1 MFRFPL
7 RNIRSKLSNEVY
19 SVERITKLLQC
30 LKDEA
35 ELLLL
40 FLRSVQSIEVFVI
53 SVTGSLSTLFKVVI
67 ESANTHNMTSIG
79 QRVKFFD
86 DVESSFQAGSI
97 AKTLNCTL
105 LFSIAVINDIQLNET
120 SKSQMYVVVHH
131 VGSTDSEVLQ
141 CAENSLSVKNH
152 QVIPWVSLA
161 YKVNDVTGNPEG
173 RLFCFLPLPT
183 EEQAP
188 FALHVNA
195 TFATSSNRRSVVWVA
210 KERQNDEGRWNGLLV
225 EKCLP
230 SCYVHLLNVL
240 VQMEI
245 HPEIVYKCW
254 PDISKLQHTPWQG
267 MLKPFFTQLL
277 QMSTIFHTPV
287 FGGQWISLKESIL
300 VAEDDILTECIEA
313 ILCASN
319 IKICKLPSI
328 VWQALDTYLPK
339 VRNAKTVDPTLLR
352 KALRDN
358 HYIYKNLDRS
368 QKLEVLKYC
377 LKDKAYN
384 DLSGLELIPLLDG
397 SFVSF
402 MRQYSYKMHTHV
414 YVCNSAVPYSLL
426 PNINCKLI
434 FLMEEDDDLH
444 SELIKVAESSQT
456 QLKLFGV
463 DEVAELLPLS
473 QTKSWSEDTL
483 KSFWEWLNTT
493 VYNLKPFV
501 GKYIIPVKKDIKAR
515 CTLVPLNVQKRVVY
529 ISHSQTC
536 PTLLISALYKCGLW
550 LANQDDFPYLYH
562 PHLSK
567 HLYELNPG
575 EVLDAM
581 PQSII
586 SLIKFTNKEA
596 EAMQKFF
603 AYYNY
608 NYSNS
613 ERIQILCNIPMFS
626 VLQNSDLHSI
636 KSLKSSYANNRAIG
650 ESNKFVCRT
659 DLLTSHPLVLSSTSN
674 ESSILRLASQH
685 VELMSETDFLQK
697 VVFNQIQSNEF
708 CQKNLLSLMK
718 SILEHYDS
726 LTEYD
731 DLGCFRTALSH
742 LSFVPNSN
750 RILKPPCELYDP
762 SDQLLQELFMTEPVF
777 PVQSFRNFKYL
788 CVLRECKLKSIQ
800 DVTAMEVVNIIQ
812 NIHPTSSY
820 QVSISHHSRCIA
832 LLKLLN
838 KVPSL
843 LSDFVNGSS
852 LSDFVVQLTRYCSWL
867 PVVTNHP
874 RNYPECIGWAGSSY
888 PLASSADPVVA
899 LSGSLRN
906 SLDDL
911 ALIAG
916 SKLIFVE
923 NVPKEI
929 APNISCSNKVVINAV
944 LKHFQDV
951 IALENV
957 LGMLKVENI
966 AFQTYQYLRNNCTA
980 EEINYNFS
988 KLEKWVWTGS
998 SFVAPKMVALSQVPS
1013 FSFSLEPFLFIVHPK
1028 MKIFSE
1034 LFGSCDVK
1042 EQLSTEQIISVLH
1055 QIKRFPTKV
1064 SSNRAWQ
1071 IVQRILEWIA
1081 EDSSRQNQDDVLI
1094 PVNSTPSKYPQLMS
1108 IKDVTY
1114 TQNKLLLA
1122 LARSSEKT
1130 INLVHSKVHHLAPY
1144 LGVKPL
1150 SDHLGISDDIFEDA
1164 GQCEPLTTRI
1174 TNILSEYKDG
1184 LTIIKELLQNADDAG
1199 ATEMNIVYDMRYH
1212 STERLLLEGMGDSHG
1227 PALLVHNNSIFSD
1240 EDFSSITNLASGLKK
1255 SDASKIGK
1263 FGIGFCSVYHIT
1275 DVPSFISRDWLYI
1288 FDPTLKHLKEVV
1300 SDERKPGKKIQFTLE
1315 EMVRSTQLAPYEDMF
1330 GFLPQISYSGTIFRL
1345 PFRKCASQISSTI
1358 YTEAMIKQLVDDL
1371 KVHGSKLLLFLCH
1384 VKSLAFHV
1392 IEHNG
1397 DMNCILKVKKD
1408 KTKQHS
1414 CIAVVSTTY
1423 SPKLAKSEINRE
1435 FWAISCHSQQVQV
1448 NLKELNA
1455 QTLVSAV
1462 ACLLLSDTNLHFQK
1476 VIPLKGEAFCF
1487 LPLSMP
1493 TTGLPVHVNANF
1505 AVMSNRS
1512 AIWTSDSE
1520 SQIDTKDCT
1529 WNEMLMTFT
1538 IAQAY
1543 CNLLLI
1549 LKSLK
1554 ESGTLLSY
1562 DFATLWPTTNQLG
1575 TKEPW
1580 DKMVDKLY
1588 ELATNE
1594 ELFYSSTSQT
1604 WLAFCDCTF
1613 LSQDMFCEAT
1623 LDSQTPSCI
1632 IKAIEILKLPVL
1644 CLSKQVMEHVSRIHQ
1659 VNVLTDI
1666 AFTKIFLTEIKSFE
1680 SNTAIRNDVLYYIL
1694 QSLAL
1699 QLSKTEY
1706 SFKDSELHSLLNSN
1720 ACIPCVPNGESLKP
1734 AYRLVAPN
1742 EPLNQLFD
1750 LEDEIFPINRL
1761 SNNAAIMETLKS
1773 LGLISECLPW
1783 EMIIE
1788 RAQSIQSTYQT
1799 NKQESLCRVQ
1809 LIIKCIKQ
1817 NMDHIEHQ
1825 PDHTISK
1832 QLCSVPFLPVAC
1844 KPSYYPLPWEGD
1856 KQTQLLSP
1864 IKLVNGEIEMTLGK
1878 QSKRRK
1884 YPNNFYLVGSQ
1895 KPIVNNLSVEMGGCG
1910 KIPDAVCELLSL
1922 ERNPN
1927 VMVVMKHYVC
1937 LIEQFTSSQTQ
1948 ETNSLE
1954 WINEICQLI
1963 YSYLDHELYNSEK
1976 NTSSSEE
1983 FISTLELR
1991 KDKPFVWTG
2000 EEFVPPIKVAAQT
2013 LCQGPFLHKIPDMLS
2028 EKKHLQTVVGIKE
2041 EFDIDDYLK
2050 TFEDMFHTQTK
2061 GKPDKVCHSLIETII
2076 NELNGKQI
2084 DDLRKYKDAYLPNKT
2099 FVFEPVRYL
2108 AYDDNPL
2115 LLVKEKSYIHPRF
2128 RKEVALALGVAPV
2141 RSVFLESYRL
2151 NKPSKTLYHGI
2162 PFGQKE
2168 ELTQRIKN
2176 ILEGYTLDITLL
2188 KELLQNADDARAS
2201 KMCVIL
2207 DKRQHTHEN
2216 LPTSKWSELQGPALL
2231 IWNDANFTD
2240 DDLRGIQDLGS
2251 GTKRDNR
2258 DTIGQYGI
2266 GFNVVYHITDCPSF
2280 LTRGNV
2286 LCVLDPHCHYV
2297 AETEDDIISPGWCF
2311 NNLDDSFWKGM
2322 SGLSSCYLQDV
2333 IHRSDLPIKLESGT
2347 LFRFPLRCTT
2357 EQVEQSKLADPISDT
2372 EMQTYLETW
2381 VPQIKDALLFLNSVR
2396 QFQYFVIENGECS
2409 SFDMQLKACYSV
2421 HLDKGG
2427 ARCRKE
2433 MRSYINRFP
2442 ECKRAAIKNYTVT
2455 VQCNENAYETSEKWL
2470 IQQGVGDYSD
2480 DSHKWYFSDRITPKH
2495 GIAVPL
2501 LKSVDFCSKVFC
2513 FLPLPIIS
2521 HLPVHING
2529 QFILNADRRS
2539 LWKGEP
2545 NDPKREW
2552 NESLIQALSS
2562 SYAIFLKNLIPYC
2575 THVEYTRIQDIFA
2588 DTKRYYS
2595 LFPYWKPQ
2603 SSSKDD
2609 SHSKPTP
2616 DGVWRDLAEST
2627 FHRLW
2632 TKNSA
2637 VLSSVGHEKGKPF
2650 FIQWNVLHC
2659 DDDDLLKQAFF
2670 EPNKRLLTSHLH
2682 NENTVQLKDYL
2693 LSLGMKL
2700 TCAPYHICKHLKQ
2713 FSPAIADKERI
2724 FKFYVK
2730 FCEKNIH
2737 IPCPVQKTPF
2747 KTAERFSEF
2756 VSYLLNQTA
2765 DDDLCFYEFPKE
2777 PFDLPFLITADNV
2790 LKYLEKD
2797 NKVLRSKFSHL
2808 FPNNLDEF
2816 LHPAMLPLLLSNEY
2830 FPNSSSIEFCDF
2842 SALLRNN
2849 FPKQLYG
2856 VDPVPLDEVEI
2867 TIDWLKE
2874 IWSCI
2879 SSDEV
2884 FAIHCEDIVKEWVIL
2899 PASNGMLYSSSSDI
2913 VPMFQSNMDV
2923 VKATMV
2929 ALKDMGIPVL
2939 MENISVRAQECCPTI
2954 ADHRI
2959 ILKNLYHM
2967 SQSNNIFANPENEAE
2982 VLFKYF
2988 GKLNFRSDEDSL
3000 YYIKAMPLW
3009 ETLSGIFTTAA
3020 YKRLLLWPSNF
3031 CREGIDIWAPE
3042 SDIIFLTSEGVWKH
3056 LCEDISVLGGE
3067 TLSEVEM
3074 YSTLIFQTFW
3084 KLSPANRGSHL
3095 SYIMNHMHKH
3105 IIHTAGNCGICEKSH
3120 VCQDGQ
3126 FLSELKDLPCVEAEG
3141 ELIPIHRF
3149 CDDTVP
3155 IFEVFKWRFHFLPNE
3170 YRSQSWLKSF
3180 RILGIKKSLSLND
3193 FKVLCN
3199 DLCTEI
3205 HVDIC
3210 EASQALL
3217 DYVFSDTAEE
3227 WHNDQYVLQ
3236 QIGSICFAPVQ
3247 QLSSLNCIV
3256 PHCEADME
3264 RDNIG
3269 LTKLKD
3275 SVSMVAPNPFLIWT
3289 MKPIV
3294 QIPCESL
3301 VHHKMLHCLGV
3312 TTYPDP
3318 DDVYAN
3324 VLKISQ
3330 SWLADFNLFST
3341 YTPPHSHPINGEVVI
3356 DVMLKNLD
3364 FLCGSR
3370 SYTNLQMLCNENVAC
3385 IPVSAEDSSTST
3397 NMNLPVLVH
3406 SMQVVRQFDPGDRH
3420 LFPYIHKL
3428 PSKLSRIGD
3437 EALKAL
3443 GVSQSIEPKHI
3454 QKMLETMHKY
3464 TLDVNSLCKVRY
3476 ALLKLY
3482 SIYAS
3487 DSCVPTIDSLYLPT
3501 KDNKLCYSSSL
3512 VFIDSQRYMHA
3523 ANFHLSRAEYSLF
3536 VIPLIMQDHDTD
3548 IYFKQKI
3555 TEKDLCLRLPVSVR
3569 PYALS
3574 VNCREMVRNET
3585 EGTDKYNV
3593 ALHLKRLQA
3602 MGLLISAILPNIINK
3617 HLEDNDHYEEFV
3629 SYLLKIIMHLNVRPI
3644 KDLEAKVYMLLCNPP
3659 VSIGVMKAD
3668 YILHKEKAIEGSE
3681 QPYSYILYITSD
3693 LDPSLSLWYELAR
3706 SLCIQVAKNQMLLF
3720 DKSTYLKLAKPVAHC
3735 LSIKSEQDLKLVLNM
3750 YNMNTDL
3757 ECPNIE
3763 SMFIPQIG
3771 QVIPDHVE
3779 MQKDENN
3786 LFHSNDWVGFL
3797 HKDGQIR
3804 FAKVMVCEIT
3814 GEYASQ
3820 SIYRILIDTDEEDG
3834 ILVPASE
3841 IFKLTM
3847 TEQDDEPIET
3857 LYPNPEEAK
3866 RWLRQAKSDYHAMNV
3881 VYIAELPC
3889 QACFLAH
3896 ETIEKALKAGCYALF
3911 GLHSGSLTVHHLHGL
3926 ACDIVNHKPKPIGA
3940 DILTTCARSIE
3951 EHYLNSRFPNRCYK
3965 MKAPVDIY
3973 RMNRAEG
3980 AVKCAEQVLE
3990 VVEIIV
3996 QNITN

>member
-1 MFRFPL
+1 MPIFKDQTIFRFPL

-40 FLRSVQSIEVFVI
+40 FLRSVQSIEVFVM
-53 SVTGSLSTLFKVVI
+53 SEKGSLSTLFKVVI
-67 ESANTHNMTSIG
+67 ESAKTHNMISIG

-86 DVESSFQAGSI
+86 DVEHSFQAGSI

-105 LFSIAVINDIQLNET
+105 LFSIAVINDIRPNET
-120 SKSQMYVVVHH
+120 SQSQIYVVVHH

-141 CAENSLSVKNH
+141 CAASFLSVKNH

-161 YKVNDVTGNPEG
+161 YKVNDVTGNPQG

-195 TFATSSNRRSVVWVA
+195 TFATSSNRRSVVWEA
-210 KERQNDEGRWNGLLV
+210 KERQNDEGKWNGLLV

-230 SCYVHLLNVL
+230 SCYVQLLNVL
-240 VQMEI
+240 VQMKI

-287 FGGQWISLKESIL
+287 FGGQWITLKESIL
-300 VAEDDILTECIEA
+300 VAEDDILTESIEA

-339 VRNAKTVDPTLLR
+339 IRNAKTVDPALLR

-358 HYIYKNLDRS
+358 HYVYKNLNRI

-377 LKDKAYN
+377 LKDKAYY

-402 MRQYSYKMHTHV
+402 KRQYSMHTQV
-414 YVCNSAVPYSLL
+414 FVCNSAVPYSLL
-426 PNINCKLI
+426 PNINFKLI
-434 FLMEEDDDLH
+434 FMMEEDDYLH

-456 QLKLFGV
+456 QVKLLGV
-463 DEVAELLPLS
+463 DEVAELIPLS
-473 QTKSWSEDTL
+473 QKKSWSEDTL

-501 GKYIIPVKKDIKAR
+501 GKCIIPVKKDIKAH
-515 CTLVPLNVQKRVVY
+515 CTIVPLNVQKRVLY
-529 ISHSQTC
+529 ISHSQKG
-536 PTLLISALYKCGLW
+536 PTFLISALYKCGLW
-550 LANQDDFPYLYH
+550 LANHDDFPYLYH

-575 EVLDAM
+575 EVLDAI
-581 PQSII
+581 PQSVI
-586 SLIKFTNKEA
+586 SLIRFTNEEA
-596 EAMQKFF
+596 EAMQKFL
-603 AYYNY
+603 AYYNC
-608 NYSNS
+608 NYSDS
-613 ERIQILCNIPMFS
+613 KRIQILCNIPMFS
-626 VLQNSDLHSI
+626 VLQNRDLYSI
-636 KSLKSSYANNRAIG
+636 ESLKTSYANNRAIG
-650 ESNKFVCRT
+650 ESNKFVCRP
-659 DLLTSHPLVLSSTSN
+659 DLLTSHPLILSSTSN
-674 ESSILRLASQH
+674 ENIILRLASQH
-685 VELMSETDFLQK
+685 VQLMSESDFLAK
-697 VVFNQIQSNEF
+697 VVFTQIQSNEF
-708 CQKNLLSLMK
+708 CQENLLSLMK

-731 DLGCFRTALSH
+731 YLGCFRTALSD

-750 RILKPPCELYDP
+750 GILKPPCELYDP

-777 PVQSFRNFKYL
+777 PVQSFRHFKYL
-788 CVLRECKLKSIQ
+788 HVLRECKLKSIQ
-800 DVTAMEVVNIIQ
+800 DVTASEVVNIIQ
-812 NIHPTSSY
+812 NVHPTSSY
-820 QVSISHHSRCIA
+820 QVSSFHHSRSIA

-838 KVPSL
+838 KVSSL
-843 LSDFVNGSS
+843 FSEFVNGSS
-852 LSDFVVQLTRYCSWL
+852 LSDIVCQLTRYCSWL

-874 RNYPECIGWAGSSY
+874 INYPERLRWAGSSY

-899 LSGSLRN
+899 LSGFLRN

-929 APNISCSNKVVINAV
+929 ASNVSCSNKLVINAV
-944 LKHFQDV
+944 LKHFQEV

-957 LGMLKVENI
+957 LGILKVENI
-966 AFQTYQYLRNNCTA
+966 AFQTYQYLKNNCTA

-1034 LFGSCDVK
+1034 LFGSCNVE
-1042 EQLSTEQIISVLH
+1042 EQLSTEQIVSVLH

-1064 SSNRAWQ
+1064 SGNRAWQ

-1081 EDSSRQNQDDVLI
+1081 EDSSRQNQDDLLI
-1094 PVNSTPSKYPQLMS
+1094 PVNSTPSRYPQLMS
-1108 IKDVTY
+1108 IQDVTY

-1122 LARSSEKT
+1122 FAQSSEKS
-1130 INLVHSKVHHLAPY
+1130 INLVHPKIQHLAPS

-1150 SDHLGISDDIFEDA
+1150 SDHLGISDDIFEDT

-1184 LTIIKELLQNADDAG
+1184 LTIIKELLQNADDAE
-1199 ATEMNIVYDMRYH
+1199 ATEMNIVYDMRQH
-1212 STERLLLEGMGDSHG
+1212 PTERLLLEGMGDSHG

-1275 DVPSFISRDWLYI
+1275 DIPSFISRDWLYI

-1315 EMVRSTQLAPYEDMF
+1315 EMGRSRQLAPYEDMF

-1371 KVHGSKLLLFLCH
+1371 KVHGSKLLLFLSH
-1384 VKSLAFHV
+1384 VKTLAFHV
-1392 IEHNG
+1392 IEQSG

-1408 KTKQHS
+1408 KSKQHS

-1423 SPKLAKSEINRE
+1423 SPKLAMSEIYRE
-1435 FWAISCHSQQVQV
+1435 FWAISCHSHKVQV
-1448 NLKELNA
+1448 NLEELNGR
-1455 QTLVSAV
+1455 TLVSAV

-1529 WNEMLMTFT
+1529 WNEMLMTYT

-1549 LKSLK
+1549 LKSMK

-1580 DKMVDKLY
+1580 DKMVDTLY

-1604 WLAFCDCTF
+1604 WLALCDCTF
-1613 LSQDMFCEAT
+1613 LSHDMFCEAT

-1644 CLSKQVMEHVSRIHQ
+1644 YLSKQVMEHVSQIHQ

-1666 AFTKIFLTEIKSFE
+1666 AFTKTFLTNIKSFE
-1680 SNTAIRNDVLYYIL
+1680 SNTVIRNDVLYYIL

-1706 SFKDSELHSLLNSN
+1706 SFKESELHSLLNSN

-1734 AYRLVAPN
+1734 AYRLVSPN

-1750 LEDEIFPINRL
+1750 LEDEVFPINRL
-1761 SNNAAIMETLKS
+1761 SNNAAIMEALKS
-1773 LGLISECLPW
+1773 LGLISEHLPW
-1783 EMIIE
+1783 EMILE

-1799 NKQESLCRVQ
+1799 NKQESLHRVQ

-1817 NMDHIEHQ
+1817 NMDHIEYQ
-1825 PDHTISK
+1825 PDETVCR

-1864 IKLVNGEIEMTLGK
+1864 IKLVNGEIETTLGK
-1878 QSKRRK
+1878 RRK
-1884 YPNNFYLVGSQ
+1884 HPNNFYLVGSQ

-1927 VMVVMKHYVC
+1927 VMVVMKHYDY

-1954 WINEICQLI
+1954 WINKMCQLI
-1963 YSYLDHELYNSEK
+1963 YSYLDHELYSSEN

-1983 FISTLELR
+1983 FITTLELR
-1991 KDKPFVWTG
+1991 KDKPFIWTG
-2000 EEFVPPIKVAAQT
+2000 EKFVPPIKVAVQT
-2013 LCQGPFLHKIPDMLS
+2013 RCQGPFLHKVPDMLS

-2041 EFDIDDYLK
+2041 EFDIGDYLK

-2061 GKPDKVCHSLIETII
+2061 GELDKVCCLLIETII
-2076 NELNGKQI
+2076 NELNEKQI

-2099 FVFEPVRYL
+2099 FVFEPVGCL

-2151 NKPSKTLYHGI
+2151 KKSSKTLYHGI

-2207 DKRQHTHEN
+2207 DKRQHTHEH

-2286 LCVLDPHCHYV
+2286 LCILDPHCHYV

-2322 SGLSSCYLQDV
+2322 SGLSSCYLQNV
-2333 IHRSDLPIKLESGT
+2333 IHRSDLPINLENGT
-2347 LFRFPLRCTT
+2347 LFRFPLRCTIE
-2357 EQVEQSKLADPISDT
+2357 EQVEQSKLGNPVSDT
-2372 EMQTYLETW
+2372 EMKTYLETW

-2396 QFQYFVIENGECS
+2396 QFQYFIIENGDGS
-2409 SFDMQLKACYSV
+2409 SFDIQLKASYSI

-2442 ECKRAAIKNYTVT
+2442 KCKRAAIKNYTLT
-2455 VQCNENAYETSEKWL
+2455 VQCIDNASETSEKWL
-2470 IQQGVGDYSD
+2470 IQHGVGDYSD
-2480 DSHKWYFSDRITPKH
+2480 NSHKWYFSDRITPKH

-2501 LKSVDFCSKVFC
+2501 LNSKDFCSKVFC
-2513 FLPLPIIS
+2513 FLPLPIVS

-2552 NESLIQALSS
+2552 NESLIKALSS

-2588 DTKRYYS
+2588 DTDKYYS
-2595 LFPYWKPQ
+2595 WFPYWKPQ
-2603 SSSKDD
+2603 TGSEDL
-2609 SHSKPTP
+2609 KPTP

-2627 FHRLW
+2627 FHQLW
-2632 TKNSA
+2632 TENSA
-2637 VLSSVGHEKGKPF
+2637 VLSSVEHEKGKPF
-2650 FIQWNVLHC
+2650 LLQWNVLHC
-2659 DDDDLLKQAFF
+2659 DDHDLLKEAFF

-2682 NENTVQLKDYL
+2682 NKNPVQLKEYL
-2693 LSLGMKL
+2693 LRLGMKL
-2700 TCAPYHICKHLKQ
+2700 TCAPYRICKHLKQ

-2756 VSYLLNQTA
+2756 VSYMLNNKTQ
-2765 DDDLCFYEFPKE
+2765 DDLCFYEFPEE
-2777 PFDLPFLITADNV
+2777 PFDLPLLITADNI
-2790 LKYLEKD
+2790 LKYLKKD
-2797 NKVLRSKFSHL
+2797 NKVLCSKFSHL

-2816 LHPAMLPLLLSNEY
+2816 LHPAMLPLLLSHEY
-2830 FPNSSSIEFCDF
+2830 FPNSSSIEFYDF
-2842 SALLRNN
+2842 SALLQNN
-2849 FPKQLYG
+2849 FPKELYG
-2856 VDPVPLDEVEI
+2856 VDPVPLNEVDI

-2874 IWSCI
+2874 IWSCLS

-2884 FAIHCEDIVKEWVIL
+2884 FAVHCEDIVKEWVIL

-2923 VKATMV
+2923 DEDTIV
-2929 ALKDMGIPVL
+2929 ALKDTGIPVL
-2939 MENISVRAQECCPTI
+2939 MENISESAQKCCPTI

-2967 SQSNNIFANPENEAE
+2967 SQCNTIFVNPKIEAE
-2982 VLFKYF
+2982 VLFRYF
-2988 GKLNFRSDEDSL
+2988 GKLNFRTDEDSL

-3020 YKRLLLWPSNF
+3020 KKRLLLWPSTF
-3031 CREGIDIWAPE
+3031 CRKGIDIWAPE
-3042 SDIIFLTSEGVWKH
+3042 SDIIFLTSEGIWKH

-3074 YSTLIFQTFW
+3074 YSNLIFQNFW
-3084 KLSPANRGSHL
+3084 KLSSANRASHL

-3105 IIHTAGNCGICEKSH
+3105 IIHTADNCGICEKSL
-3120 VCQDGQ
+3120 VCEDDR
-3126 FLSELKDLPCVEAEG
+3126 FLSGLKDLRCVEAEG
-3141 ELIPIHRF
+3141 GKLLPIHRF
-3149 CDDTVP
+3149 CDHTVP
-3155 IFEVFKWRFHFLPNE
+3155 IFEVFRWRFHFLPDE
-3170 YRSQSWLKSF
+3170 YRTHKWLTFF
-3180 RILGIKKSLSLND
+3180 RILGIKKSLKLND
-3193 FKVLCN
+3193 FKMLC
-3199 DLCTEI
+3199 DVLCTEI
-3205 HVDIC
+3205 NLDIC

-3247 QLSSLNCIV
+3247 QLRELNCIAS
-3256 PHCEADME
+3256 HCEAGME
-3264 RDNIG
+3264 CGNIG

-3275 SVSMVAPNPFLIWT
+3275 SVSMVGMECGNIGLTKLKDFCEYGRFKPLSCMDYETNCAIT
-3289 MKPIV
+3289 M
-3294 QIPCESL
+3294 
-3301 VHHKMLHCLGV
+3301 
-3312 TTYPDP
+3312 
-3318 DDVYAN
+3318 
-3324 VLKISQ
+3324 
-3330 SWLADFNLFST
+3330 
-3341 YTPPHSHPINGEVVI
+3341 
-3356 DVMLKNLD
+3356 
-3364 FLCGSR
+3364 
-3370 SYTNLQMLCNENVAC
+3370 
-3385 IPVSAEDSSTST
+3385 
-3397 NMNLPVLVH
+3397 
-3406 SMQVVRQFDPGDRH
+3406 
-3420 LFPYIHKL
+3420 
-3428 PSKLSRIGD
+3428 
-3437 EALKAL
+3437 
-3443 GVSQSIEPKHI
+3443 
-3454 QKMLETMHKY
+3454 
-3464 TLDVNSLCKVRY
+3464 
-3476 ALLKLY
+3476 
-3482 SIYAS
+3482 
-3487 DSCVPTIDSLYLPT
+3487 
-3501 KDNKLCYSSSL
+3501 
-3512 VFIDSQRYMHA
+3512 
-3523 ANFHLSRAEYSLF
+3523 
-3536 VIPLIMQDHDTD
+3536 
-3548 IYFKQKI
+3548 
-3555 TEKDLCLRLPVSVR
+3555 
-3569 PYALS
+3569 
-3574 VNCREMVRNET
+3574 
-3585 EGTDKYNV
+3585 
-3593 ALHLKRLQA
+3593 
-3602 MGLLISAILPNIINK
+3602 
-3617 HLEDNDHYEEFV
+3617 
-3629 SYLLKIIMHLNVRPI
+3629 
-3644 KDLEAKVYMLLCNPP
+3644 
-3659 VSIGVMKAD
+3659 
-3668 YILHKEKAIEGSE
+3668 
-3681 QPYSYILYITSD
+3681 
-3693 LDPSLSLWYELAR
+3693 
-3706 SLCIQVAKNQMLLF
+3706 
-3720 DKSTYLKLAKPVAHC
+3720 
-3735 LSIKSEQDLKLVLNM
+3735 
-3750 YNMNTDL
+3750 
-3757 ECPNIE
+3757 
-3763 SMFIPQIG
+3763 
-3771 QVIPDHVE
+3771 
-3779 MQKDENN
+3779 
-3786 LFHSNDWVGFL
+3786 
-3797 HKDGQIR
+3797 
-3804 FAKVMVCEIT
+3804 
-3814 GEYASQ
+3814 
-3820 SIYRILIDTDEEDG
+3820 
-3834 ILVPASE
+3834 
-3841 IFKLTM
+3841 
-3847 TEQDDEPIET
+3847 
-3857 LYPNPEEAK
+3857 
-3866 RWLRQAKSDYHAMNV
+3866 
-3881 VYIAELPC
+3881 
-3889 QACFLAH
+3889 
-3896 ETIEKALKAGCYALF
+3896 
-3911 GLHSGSLTVHHLHGL
+3911 
-3926 ACDIVNHKPKPIGA
+3926 
-3940 DILTTCARSIE
+3940 
-3951 EHYLNSRFPNRCYK
+3951 
-3965 MKAPVDIY
+3965 
-3973 RMNRAEG
+3973 
-3980 AVKCAEQVLE
+3980 
-3990 VVEIIV
+3990 
-3996 QNITN
+3996 